1 MVGAL
6 GHRNRRVVETAKL
19 HRARERHDRGLTVI
33 EGPNLLREAL
43 SNGVTVRVVFALPD
57 DGATLSLADAHGFE
71 LLMVDAQALARVAGT
86 KTPRGPVAV
95 IEIPEEKDTDPPG
108 LLVAWGAS
116 DPGNVG
122 TLIRT
127 AAGFG
132 WDFGHTDGTADPWS
146 PKVLRAGA
154 GGHFRAGIRTVDS
167 VASLVAAGYV
177 AVATIVA
184 GGAPPTALGPGRYAV
199 LIGEESSGLPPDVVE
214 ESVVRVTIPMPGG
227 LESLN
232 AAMAAGIIVYELS
245 KPGREGKGRV

>member
-1 MVGAL
+1 M
-6 GHRNRRVVETAKL
+6 VETAKL

-33 EGPNLLREAL
+33 EGPNLLEEAL
-43 SNGVTVRVVFALPD
+43 SNAAIVRVVFALPG
-57 DGATLSLADAHGFE
+57 DGATSRLANAHGFE

-95 IEIPEEKDTDPPG
+95 IEIPERKETDVSG
-108 LLVAWGAS
+108 MLVAWGVS

-132 WDFGHTDGTADPWS
+132 WDFGHTEGTADPWS

-154 GGHFRAGIRTVDS
+154 GGHFRAGIRTIDS
-167 VASLVAAGYV
+167 LASLEAAGYV

-184 GGAPPTALGPGRYAV
+184 GGVPPSDLGPGRYAV

-214 ESVVRVTIPMPGG
+214 ESSLRVTIPIPGG

-245 KPGREGKGRV
+245 KPGKESKGRV